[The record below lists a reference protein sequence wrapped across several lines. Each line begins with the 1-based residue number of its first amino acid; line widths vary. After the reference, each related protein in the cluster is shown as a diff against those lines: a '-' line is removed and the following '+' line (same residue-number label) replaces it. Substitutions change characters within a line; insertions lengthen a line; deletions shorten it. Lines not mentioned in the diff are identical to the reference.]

1 MIIAFIYTPRSGY
14 NSRTATKFSLK
25 INYLENQDKYQN
37 SISEKQM
44 SSMKREELVEALIDM
59 GRQYSTTTV
68 LFHTV
73 LAEVL
78 GLNPSDH
85 KIVDVLTQ
93 RGLLT
98 AGQLAEITG
107 LTTGSMTAALDRL
120 EKAQFIK
127 RVNDPNDRRKVLLQV
142 LPNRFPELGE
152 LFTPMLKAQD
162 ELFARYS
169 DSDLALIL
177 EYIGESKRL
186 MDEAAIDMRQKMK
199 GVK

>member
-1 MIIAFIYTPRSGY
+1 MIIAFICTPCSGY
-14 NSRTATKFSLK
+14 NSLIAVKFILK
-25 INYLENQDKYQN
+25 NKYLENQDNYQS

-44 SSMKREELVEALIDM
+44 SSMKREELVEALVDM

-127 RVNDPNDRRKVLLQV
+127 RVNDPNDRRKVLLEV

-169 DSDLALIL
+169 ESDLALIL

-186 MDEAAIDMRQKMK
+186 MDEAAIDMRLKMK
-199 GVK
+199 GAK

>member
-1 MIIAFIYTPRSGY
+1 
-14 NSRTATKFSLK
+14 
-25 INYLENQDKYQN
+25 
-37 SISEKQM
+37 M
-44 SSMKREELVEALIDM
+44 SSMKREELLAALVDM

-73 LAEVL
+73 LAELL

-93 RGLLT
+93 RGLMT
-98 AGQLAEITG
+98 AGQLAEVTG
-107 LTTGSMTAALDRL
+107 LTTGSITAALDRL

-127 RVNDPNDRRKVLLQV
+127 RVNDPNDRRKVLLEV
-142 LPNRFPELGE
+142 LPNRFPEMGG
-152 LFTPMLKAQD
+152 LFDSMLEAQD
-162 ELFARYS
+162 QLFSRYS

-186 MDEAAIDMRQKMK
+186 MDEAAIELRQKTK
-199 GVK
+199 KSK